1 MQGGKSF
8 WSFCLTNKFLSF
20 QEAFGLLFYFFPP
33 PFWEASSPPSFLE
46 QPEVSRMRSWD
57 KSLVETCQISNSSC
71 STSKFWGCSSLVS
84 FDVAEHRKLPP
95 SLFSL
100 PQCRDPVPRLTL
112 IHPRLVKL
120 LTLLIWP
127 RYLRAAL
134 VFLHLPAASSR

>member
-1 MQGGKSF
+1 MF

-20 QEAFGLLFYFFPP
+20 KKPLVSFFFFFFPSTILGSQP
-33 PFWEASSPPSFLE
+33 PPPSFLE

-57 KSLVETCQISNSSC
+57 KSLVETCQINNSSC

>member
-20 QEAFGLLFYFFPP
+20 QEAFGLFFFFSLHHSGKPAP
-33 PFWEASSPPSFLE
+33 PPSFLE

-100 PQCRDPVPRLTL
+100 PQCRDPVPHLTL